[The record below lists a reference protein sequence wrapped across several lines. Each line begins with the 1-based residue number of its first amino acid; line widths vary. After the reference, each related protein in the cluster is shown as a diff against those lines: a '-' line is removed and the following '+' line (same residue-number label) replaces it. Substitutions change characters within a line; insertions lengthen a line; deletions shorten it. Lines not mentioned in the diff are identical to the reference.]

1 MKCTIP
7 GKGIKGESNPGFH
20 NQNSCTQCFNLS
32 LIFLAFGR
40 AILCLSKIGEELY
53 FEATSNGVRIIMVG
67 YSLLYIIIILYHSY
81 HYEQLIVDDQHMPV
95 SRFAQHFF
103 ITMMMEDHS

>member
-7 GKGIKGESNPGFH
+7 GKGIKGESNPGFD
-20 NQNSCTQCFNLS
+20 NQNSSTQCFNLS
-32 LIFLAFGR
+32 LTFLAFGR

-53 FEATSNGVRIIMVG
+53 FEATSNGVRIIMFC
-67 YSLLYIIIILYHSY
+67 YSLLYIIILYHSY
-81 HYEQLIVDDQHMPV
+81 HYEQSIVDDQHMPV